1 MTELPPRL
9 VLFDGVCGLCDRTV
23 QFLLDHDPDGALS
36 YAALQGETA
45 AAIRARHPELEG
57 VDSVVFVEREGG
69 EAGAPALERVTVRSK
84 AVMRMLRH
92 VRGPYRH
99 LAVLGALPA
108 PLLDVGY
115 DLVASARYRIFGKLE
130 TCRVPDAKV
139 RGRFLA

>member
-1 MTELPPRL
+1 MIELPPRL

-36 YAALQGETA
+36 YAPMQGETA
-45 AAIRARHPELEG
+45 AAIRGRHPELEG
-57 VDSVVFVEREGG
+57 VDSVVFVEREG
-69 EAGAPALERVTVRSK
+69 ADGAERAERVTVRSK

-99 LAVLGALPA
+99 LAVLGVLPA

-139 RGRFLA
+139 RGRFLP

>member
-36 YAALQGETA
+36 YAPMQGETA
-45 AAIRARHPELEG
+45 AAIRARHPELAG
-57 VDSVVFVEREGG
+57 VDSVVFVEHESGPG
-69 EAGAPALERVTVRSK
+69 GAPGVERVTVRSK

-99 LAVLGALPA
+99 LAALGVVPAFVLDA
-108 PLLDVGY
+108 GY
-115 DLVASARYRIFGKLE
+115 ELVASIRYRVFGKLE
-130 TCRVPDAKV
+130 TCRVPNASV
-139 RGRFLA
+139 RERFLP